1 MKGTK
6 YKSNGGGMMK
16 GTKYKANGGGMM
28 KGTKARP
35 MGGAMGSPK
44 VFSKGGAAYQ
54 SEMQANPGMSNM
66 PKSVKLSLGG
76 DIAKIKSTKGKSRGG
91 GMMKGTKYS
100 AKGGKR

>member
-6 YKSNGGGMMK
+6 YKANGGGMMK
-16 GTKYKANGGGMM
+16 GTKYKAVGGGMM

-44 VFSKGGAAYQ
+44 VFSKGGAALM
-54 SEMQANPGMSNM
+54 SEMKANPGMSNM
-66 PKSVKLSLGG
+66 PASVRMALGG
-76 DIAKIKSTKGKSRGG
+76 DIAKIKSTKGMAKGG
-91 GMMKGTKYS
+91 GMKGTKYR

>member
-6 YKSNGGGMMK
+6 YKAKGGGMMK
-16 GTKYKANGGGMM
+16 GTKYKAVGGGMM

-54 SEMQANPGMSNM
+54 SEMQANPGISNM

-76 DIAKIKSTKGKSRGG
+76 DVMKS
-91 GMMKGTKYS
+91 TKYS